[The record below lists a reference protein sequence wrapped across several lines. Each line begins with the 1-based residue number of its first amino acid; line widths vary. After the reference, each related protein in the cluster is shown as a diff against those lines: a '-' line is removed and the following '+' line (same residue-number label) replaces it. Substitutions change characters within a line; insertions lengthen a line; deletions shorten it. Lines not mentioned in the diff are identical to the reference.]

1 MSINEDHFRKLE
13 RMYNEGA
20 NINRF
25 FQPTV
30 KISEGR
36 AEVVLQVDP
45 KFFHAAGAIH
55 GAVYFKS
62 LDDSAF
68 FAANSLVE
76 DVFVLTMSFNIYLL
90 RPVSEGKLIAVG
102 KVFRA
107 GANVIFAESEMFD
120 EQERV
125 VARGSGTFAKSKVKL
140 TPEIGYK

>member
-1 MSINEDHFRKLE
+1 MNEEHFRKLE
-13 RMYNEGA
+13 RMYLEGA

-25 FQPTV
+25 FEPTAT
-30 KISEGR
+30 ISEGR
-36 AEVVLQVDP
+36 AEITMQVEP
-45 KFFHAAGAIH
+45 KFFHAAGAMH
-55 GAVYFKS
+55 GAVYFKG

-76 DVFVLTMSFNIYLL
+76 DVFVLTTSFNIYLL
-90 RPVSEGKLIAVG
+90 RPVTEGKILAVG
-102 KVFRA
+102 TVFRA

-120 EQERV
+120 EQGRT